1 MHSIKT
7 ASFDVLKSPTKEYF
21 MHINEL
27 KCAIKDKVQNNTI
40 KKSRYEN
47 YLKFVEKGEL

>member
-1 MHSIKT
+1 
-7 ASFDVLKSPTKEYF
+7 

-27 KCAIKDKVQNNTI
+27 NCSVKDNVKNNNI
-40 KKSRYEN
+40 LNSRYEN